1 MQRRTLHLGAVSGRA
16 SETITSVKIEQLRKS
31 KARLRH
37 ELGEFWSLASK
48 VTASIYRRLSN
59 TGAPR
64 AGVTFSERKGKYREG
79 GVKIRVFGCFI
90 DVIAVNVTSA
100 VTGQL

>member
-1 MQRRTLHLGAVSGRA
+1 MSLGSFGLWH
-16 SETITSVKIEQLRKS
+16 Q
-31 KARLRH
+31 
-37 ELGEFWSLASK
+37 K

-64 AGVTFSERKGKYREG
+64 AGVTFGERKGKYREG

-90 DVIAVNVTSA
+90 DVIAVNVTYA
-100 VTGQL
+100 VTRQL